1 MLYPDDEFGI
11 VQSAKTAAAGGCSV
25 RYRTWD
31 AQIHLR
37 TRSDFAPYIELRA
50 NLLGALAHARQT
62 PMLVP
67 SRVEKFR
74 IDALAIIPYS

>member
-1 MLYPDDEFGI
+1 MTENP
-11 VQSAKTAAAGGCSV
+11 KTAAAGGCSV

-31 AQIHLR
+31 AQIHLC

-67 SRVEKFR
+67 PRVEEFR